1 MSSACATG
9 AWIVVV
15 DGRPHQI
22 VAEWDLMSTG
32 DGYIRIDGVV
42 AETWSFGMKW
52 PGAQRR
58 FVLQGHG
65 FVIAKRGVTNRQ
77 LDLFALEPG
86 FGLPLAPPAPK
97 GWLVLV
103 IGLVLVTLVGLA
115 IAIVGT
121 ALGAGR

>member
-1 MSSACATG
+1 MGSACATG
-9 AWIVVV
+9 SWIVVV
-15 DGRPHQI
+15 DGRRHQI

-42 AETWSFGMKW
+42 AETWSFGLKW
-52 PGAQRR
+52 PGAQHR
-58 FVLQGHG
+58 FVLHGHG
-65 FVIAKRGVTNRQ
+65 FAVAKRGVTDRQ

-103 IGLVLVTLVGLA
+103 IVLVLVALVGLA
-115 IAIVGT
+115 VAIVGT
-121 ALGAGR
+121 TVGARR